1 MPKKSPWNESN
12 MEIWREYNAVFESK
26 RNHET
31 QINKREKLDE
41 RKITDKKMKTT
52 YNNPKKNE

>member
-12 MEIWREYNAVFESK
+12 MEIWREYNAVFELK

-41 RKITDKKMKTT
+41 RNSTHEKK
-52 YNNPKKNE
+52 

>member
-1 MPKKSPWNESN
+1 MNAQKSPWNESN
-12 MEIWREYNAVFESK
+12 MEIWREYNAVFELK

-41 RKITDKKMKTT
+41 RNSTHEKK
-52 YNNPKKNE
+52 

>member
-1 MPKKSPWNESN
+1 
-12 MEIWREYNAVFESK
+12 MEIWREYNAVFELK

-41 RKITDKKMKTT
+41 RKSTHKKMKTT
-52 YNNPKKNE
+52 YNNSEKNE